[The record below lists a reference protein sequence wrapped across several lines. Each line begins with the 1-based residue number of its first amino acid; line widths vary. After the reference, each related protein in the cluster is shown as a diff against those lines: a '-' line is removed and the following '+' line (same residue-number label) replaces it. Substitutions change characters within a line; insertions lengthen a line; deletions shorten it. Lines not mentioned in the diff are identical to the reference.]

1 MKSIE
6 FFIVSLGQVFSFVL
20 GITGFGA
27 AVFLALKGLEGG
39 AVAAAVGGVA
49 PIIIAALGNLRK

>member
-1 MKSIE
+1 LIRVNLIS
-6 FFIVSLGQVFSFVL
+6 VAL

-49 PIIIAALGNLRK
+49 PIIIAALGNLWK